1 MTRHPTTTSR
11 RNNNRPSFVRRPLA
25 QAVAL
30 LLIAGSAEAAP
41 RPFSSDWFAAKGA
54 AQATNPNPN
63 RPGVH
68 IPGTPPPLA
77 QQQKTNA
84 QLQRTLNNIGRT
96 AASIAAQQSAQKAA
110 RAAALKNGTPIPEG
124 YTQGGLWDRDA
135 DGNQLNWKGAQ
146 WATGTP
152 NVGDRDLTIK
162 QTEAKAILNWDT
174 FNIGRDTS
182 LEIQQNASDAV
193 LNRVVGNEI
202 APSQI
207 AGKLQADGTVMVINQ
222 NGVIFTGSS
231 QTNVRNMVA
240 AAGTITDSQF
250 ENNGLYNGNNATF
263 TNAAGDVVVEQG
275 AQITTHVPETST
287 QGGGY
292 VLLLGQ
298 NVENAGEI
306 NTAGGQTA
314 LAAGDNFII
323 KKGYATTDGDLQSTV
338 RGNVVTATG
347 DGTVTNSGLIQ
358 ASTGDIS
365 LTGNQ
370 VKQEG
375 VLLASTSVNNRGTLH
390 LNASGA
396 EANVTLAEGST
407 TAILLE
413 DTDATALD
421 SQRDGLQGPVTDSG
435 NQNIVPADEYRRD
448 QSLVEINS
456 SGTVDFEKDS
466 MTLATGGQIAV
477 DAAERS
483 LVRDGATLDVSG
495 AVGVKVAMENNSV
508 KVNIQGN
515 ELRDS
520 SVNRDEGNI
529 SSNDVWVDVRDL
541 VHVPAGTNG
550 YDSDRWYTAGGL
562 LEVGGYL
569 GTQGHGVGEWMAQG
583 GSVIFTGN
591 DVVTQQGSQINLS
604 GGTLDVQTGEIQ
616 LSWLR
621 GADGQLYEVS
631 SAPGDLLYT
640 GIYQGYELNSERWGQ
655 KQSWWNPLITPKSR
669 LENGYTVGRDAG
681 TLVIGTSNAVLEGD
695 IVGDT
700 YKGDRQNQAAQ
711 TGLDGYYQSQKAV
724 ARGANLVVGEYVPFY
739 VKDSGALQHRLTATG
754 NTIQDIVFG
763 NTANNIAAD
772 LDLTDVLPEDRDGT
786 LYLNTDQLN
795 EFNLGGIK
803 VAAGNSITVDNDLN
817 VGHAGDITLYGPQVD
832 VNADLT
838 AHSGTIQLGNVLN
851 QIGTL
856 NTNVQDV
863 VLNAPSGTTAGVTVA
878 EGVNL
883 DASGLWSN
891 LQLEPENTSLL
902 PYQNGGSVS
911 VRSSGDITLS
921 EGSLIDVSS
930 GAALLADGGQ
940 QGGRGGDVALGAGLL
955 SQSGKL
961 AMDGEIQGH
970 GVNGGGT
977 LSIQAG
983 SAVYIGDQAVVE
995 SGYLEAG
1002 EPAPVA
1008 VLLDEPITQSKGDAL
1023 LADVSY
1029 QHAVAGQTLESQT
1042 TYSDMSSLSVP
1053 VGPGGWDLTGT
1064 NMVVYVGGTLYQG
1077 AWGSVVPEGA
1087 VVTRIASG
1095 TLPAGYV
1102 VPASLATLPTPIYT
1116 FTAGQPAPVDTVLS
1130 AGTVLAA
1137 GATLDSRVAIQSP
1150 LNLATDFFDKGFSH
1164 YDVVGQYGVTV
1175 AEDTQV
1181 NVAMPL
1187 LRMNE
1192 QAQGLATGADT
1203 RTGLD
1208 QWLAPLYLEDPIN
1221 ARLNQRQG
1229 ASLSLQAGSDL
1240 SGAGDMPN
1248 VQAVMARGALINV
1261 DPGQSIALSSIGQI
1275 TVDGTLN
1282 AWGGEIELSSVVLA
1296 GAGIELERAEA
1307 AGHGRS
1313 IWIGENAV
1321 LDVAGRAVTATDA
1334 RGNRYGQVNQG
1345 GSIVIGG
1352 EFDPATGIAD
1362 ASNLFVVVR
1371 EGALLDASGTSAVLD
1386 IAGQGAVDVAS
1397 AGGDIT
1403 LASSHGLYLDGTLT
1417 ASSGGAGAAGG
1428 SLTVALEA
1436 PLYRINSGIDPDE
1449 RVRQAREFILTQ
1461 ESSGSE
1467 LVTGIDAGAAA
1478 DGLVYGR
1485 GRLGVDQIEAGGFD
1499 NFTLL
1504 SNGLLSF
1511 EGDLS
1516 LGMGQSLSLYAGA
1529 FGLADIAAEDTR
1541 VQLSAPYVRLAGAGA
1556 TDTPDNYMRAT
1567 VRGGLTTLP
1576 DQAPPAGMFTVQAGQ
1591 LMELRDGIAFGARDG
1606 AMKDWRDAP
1615 LDLLLEVVDR
1625 RAFDNV
1631 ELISQGDL
1639 RFLATTVTDGT
1650 VLNTPGDLTLA
1661 AAQIYPTTGTS
1672 ATLYAGWRGNNTD
1685 YDPERVLTLA
1695 RTTEDVPNMPYSVFG
1710 SLTLGADAI
1719 EQGGVLRAP
1728 LGSVMLGAGSGS
1740 ARQTKVVNLLDG
1752 SLTSA
1757 SAAGLVMPYGGTAD
1771 GLSWQYAGND
1781 VPLHGVGSL
1790 EAGSVTLNGRLV
1802 DVQEGA
1808 VIDLSGGGKL
1818 TGAGFVSGRGGSTD
1832 ARYNPLVQIGSD
1844 GFTLPGLDTNPVYAI
1859 VPGVQ
1864 SVAPVGGEAGAVDSI
1879 VGQQVTIGAGVP
1891 GLPAGTYTLMPST
1904 YALLPGAYRVEIN
1917 GRAGQGAMLGTQA
1930 MRNGS
1935 WATSGVLSVAGTG
1948 IQDSLASQLILTPA
1962 DTLRTY
1968 SQYNETS
1975 YADFV
1980 RADAARLGVPR
1991 ALIEN
1996 DAKTL
2001 LLRFANRDAESDA
2014 LSLYFDGTVVGEAA
2028 EGGYG
2033 STLALLGQS
2042 GQSTIDILADNAVP
2056 SSNFTAL
2063 VRASDLS
2070 EMDVSRMAIGGLP
2083 QVDYGQGGN
2092 LVQFNLNAAKAIRV
2106 NSGATLSAPEVMLI
2120 SYGNQGD
2127 SRDAIEIE
2135 QGAVINTLGQ
2145 GTVAYD
2151 SNNGFIYQPGYVGVV
2166 AVSNGALQWLAP
2178 ESVGIAGPGHIRIGG
2193 CSTTDCSG
2201 TTQLYSEGSI
2211 SFVTNNDFE
2220 LDEAVR
2226 YGTRHLSLGVGA
2238 FNIGSTEA
2246 LAAAAARNALTPGLA
2261 LNQQVMDR
2269 LLQGD
2274 DSSGAPALETLELI
2288 AADSVN
2294 FLDSVT
2300 LSTLD
2305 ENGESLLDN
2314 LLLTTPAIY
2323 GYGDAADV
2331 ALIKTG
2337 HLIWNGSGDTPGAVV
2352 TAGAGTGSGSLTVD
2366 AERITF
2372 GYGPWGQPDGISS
2385 LDRLALG
2392 FANVNL
2398 NASELLTA
2406 NNKGTLAVYQNQG
2419 EYVPGEGV
2427 QYQGGNLNIT
2437 TPLIT
2442 GEAGSVNN
2450 ITAGGAIRVA
2460 APDAG
2465 AADPAELS
2473 ALGAEFS
2480 LTAGQGL
2487 SLDTTVALPSGKLT
2501 LAAGGDLTLG
2511 DNAHL
2516 DLAGRSVEFFDDEEA
2531 TQYSWGG
2538 DVNLESSAG
2547 NIRQAAGSVIDLSA
2561 EHNQGGRLTAI
2572 ALAEQAGMV
2581 DLQGQ
2586 ILAGASG
2593 YHEAGG
2599 TYVPYLA
2606 GGIELRAQ
2614 TLGGNL
2620 NDAFAALNQR
2630 LNEGDVTGLRSFQL
2644 KQGDL
2649 TIGNDVQANQI
2660 EVSLD
2665 GGQLTVDGTLDAS
2678 GERVGA
2684 IRLAGK
2690 QGLTLTGNAVLDAH
2704 GSLLRLDS
2712 YGQIIDA
2719 PNRALIE
2726 LNSGDGQL
2734 TLANGARIDL
2744 RHGTDDARVQL
2755 DPALHDGRDRGTL
2768 ELFAPRLNGATSGD
2782 VAIDASGAL
2791 DIDGA
2796 RWIALNAV
2804 QRYDD
2809 AAYGSDAA
2817 ASGRPYQVID
2827 QAYLD
2832 AKHADSSAFINAA
2845 LNNSNLL
2852 DNKLAGLNNS
2862 TYANAFHLRP
2872 GVEIVSATPDGDMIV
2887 SGDLDLS
2894 GHRYASLNPHTQQT
2908 SVYGSGEAGALAIRA
2923 GGDLSIY
2930 GSIND
2935 GFTPPP
2941 DTPDDNGWVLT
2952 PGVQAYG
2959 GDVIVPGAGVQLATG
2974 TRFEPGKILNYALPI
2989 QAVSLAS
2996 GTILPTQATLAS
3008 ELTLPAN
3015 TVLHAAVSDASGD
3028 VLYDAGTILDQD
3040 VILPVGSQ
3048 LDAGT
3053 VLPEATS
3060 LAAFTWPA
3068 GVPLPNRSSANV
3080 NTNPD
3085 GVFLAGN
3092 LTLPVGALIPSM
3104 TDVKLVGDAMSVPL
3118 RPVSGD
3124 RMGRNWAVAQML
3136 PEGSQSW
3143 SMRLVAGA
3151 DTQAADP
3158 RLTRPDSAGRMV
3170 LADTHYSLYNQ
3181 RNMLAA
3187 GGETVLVWLEGNW
3200 YGQTPGEPVTDDWL
3214 WACDDWNCTE
3224 VTLAPE
3230 PTLVWLE
3237 GNWYGQ
3243 EPGTP
3248 VTDDWLWAC
3257 DDWNCVTQAPPAPE
3271 PIMVWLEG
3279 NWYGQPPGEPVTED
3293 WLWACDDWNCVAQ
3306 APETGGWSE
3315 EVIAVYPVAQNFSIL
3330 RTGTGDLDLIAAGDV
3345 SMQSPYGVYTAGTS
3359 TASRAGGEASSFN
3372 QARSQTDPDNN
3383 IYLNTGASSDPDGG
3397 AGYEA
3402 LVNGGAD
3409 STYAAWYP
3417 GGGGN
3422 LLLRT
3427 GGNLTG
3433 DLIGTYGPSFPGQ
3446 ELRRQRSSVDQGNWL
3461 WRQGSGNT
3469 TGVNPIATSWWI
3481 NFGTYVPGS
3490 TVSNNQY
3497 DLDDASKDAAA
3508 AIPELVGFTGIGT
3521 LGGGNLTLDVGGDAG
3536 MLNRRGVAHNNR
3548 PRSEGLALAI
3558 GSTGRVTETG
3568 ELLLTGGGDLALR
3581 VGGDLNPGL
3590 RARVTDG
3597 TLQNLNLNGVLTNLR
3612 GGLQLQAGE
3621 IGGIDLTYY
3630 STSYN
3635 QADSQEVRAF
3645 DSYTS
3650 SLSTATG
3657 GLVLMLGDS
3666 AASLNT
3672 RGDLVLSGTGDPGRV
3687 ALPYTPADDGYGW
3700 FSLWTE
3706 NTAIDLFAAGGD
3718 LTPSTQ
3724 LVDVGLTLELR
3735 PNPGHN
3741 HSSTDGRF
3749 VYPSQLSAIAA
3760 DGNIYLGKSTLSSGR
3775 YNDDYHL
3782 LLAPSAKGGLELL
3795 AGDSIYASGYTVSQ
3809 SGASLDAVATPF
3821 APAYAQFPD
3830 GSLSGAKHN
3839 LSEDSLVPKYN
3850 RFSLFTFGP
3859 NTYSGELALAQPAR
3873 IYALGGDILGLQT
3886 GSILEF
3892 SSGSGRD
3899 GQIWYEGA
3907 GPVWMRAGGD
3917 IVRAGAVLDTAPRLP
3932 SDIGMTLF
3940 DDYGAGYRTGSVFV
3954 HNDISDI
3961 SIVEAGGDILYSGF
3975 NVAGPGS
3982 LEVSAGRNIL
3992 MTGLADRLPNG
4003 TLIYA
4008 ETATTS
4014 LGPILPGDNRPGAS
4028 IVMQAGLGE
4037 QGGNWAGLLNQY
4049 LDPANLADPAL
4060 PLADQAGMVA
4070 HTYEDELVE
4079 WLVGRYGF
4087 AASNDDVAVDE
4098 ALAYFAGLGVEQQR
4112 VFARELYFAELKA
4125 SGREYNDVDA
4135 SRFGSYLRGR
4145 NAIEALF
4152 PSHDVAGN
4160 AIAYGGDI
4168 LMYGGS
4174 GVHTNVGG
4182 GIQMLTPGG
4191 AQTFGVEGAA
4201 PPSTAGV
4208 ITRGQ
4213 GDIQLYALDSILL
4226 GQSRVMTTFGGD
4238 IMGWSAEGD
4247 INAGRGSSTT
4257 VLYTPPVRVYDQW
4270 GNVTLSPQVP
4280 STGAGIATLNP
4291 IAEIAPGDIDLIAPL
4306 GTVDAGEAGIRVSGS
4321 VNVAALQVLNAD
4333 NIQVQGDSA
4342 GIPVVAAVNVGALT
4356 SASQAAS
4363 SAVTAAE
4370 QVNQAARRNLPSIIS
4385 VEILGYGDERLEP
4398 AGSRNDPLS
4407 YNQGSPAQVL
4417 GVGPVSEEAK
4427 QRMTKE
4433 ERLRL

>member
-1 MTRHPTTTSR
+1 MTRHPTTSR

-182 LEIQQNASDAV
+182 LEIQQNTGDAV
-193 LNRVVGNEI
+193 LNRVVGNDI

-207 AGKLQADGTVMVINQ
+207 AGQLKADGTVMVINQ

-250 ENNGLYNGNNATF
+250 ENNGLYNGNNATI

-306 NTAGGQTA
+306 NTANGQTA
-314 LAAGDNFII
+314 MAAGDNFII
-323 KKGYATTDGDLQSTV
+323 KKGQATTGGDLQSTV
-338 RGNVVTATG
+338 RGNVVTTTG
-347 DGTVTNSGLIQ
+347 NSAGTVTNSGIIQ

-375 VLLASTSVNNRGTLH
+375 VLLASTSVNDRGTIH

-396 EANVTLAEGST
+396 DANVTLAEGST

-413 DTDATALD
+413 DTDVTALD
-421 SQRDGLQGPVTDSG
+421 SQRDGLQGPVQDSG
-435 NQNIVPADEYRRD
+435 TGNIVPADPYRRD
-448 QSLVEINS
+448 QSLIEITS
-456 SGTVDFEKDS
+456 SGTVDFENDS

-477 DAAERS
+477 DAAQRS

-495 AVGVKVAMENNSV
+495 AVGVKVAMDNNSV

-520 SVNRDEGNI
+520 PVNRDSDQENGR
-529 SSNDVWVDVRDL
+529 SHLASNEVWVDVRDL

-550 YDSDRWYTAGGL
+550 YATDRWYTAGGL
-562 LEVGGYL
+562 LEVAGYL

-655 KQSWWNPLITPKSR
+655 KQSWWNPLITPQSR

-711 TGLDGYYQSQKAV
+711 PGLDGYYQSQKAV
-724 ARGANLVVGEYVPFY
+724 ARGANLVVGDYVPFY
-739 VKDSGALQHRLTATG
+739 VKDSGTIQHRLAATG

-763 NTANNIAAD
+763 NTENNIAAG
-772 LDLTDVLPEDRDGT
+772 LDLTDVLPEGRDGT

-795 EFNLGGIK
+795 DFNLGDIK
-803 VAAGNSITVDNDLN
+803 VAAGNSITVDNDLA
-817 VGHAGDITLYGPQVD
+817 VGHAGEITLYGPQVD
-832 VNADLT
+832 VNADLS
-838 AHSGTIQLGNVLN
+838 AHSGRIQLGNVLN
-851 QIGTL
+851 QIGVN
-856 NTNVQDV
+856 NTNIQDV
-863 VLNAPSGTTAGVTVA
+863 VLNAPAGTTAGVTVA

-891 LQLEPENTSLL
+891 LLLEPENTSLL
-902 PYQNGGSVS
+902 PYQNGGGISI
-911 VRSSGDITLS
+911 RSSGDITLS

-930 GAALLADGGQ
+930 GAALLADGSQ
-940 QGGRGGDVALGAGLL
+940 QGGRGGDVTLGAGQL
-955 SQSGKL
+955 SQSGQL
-961 AMDGEIQGH
+961 SMDGDIQGH
-970 GVNGGGT
+970 GVNGSGT
-977 LSIQAG
+977 LSMQTG
-983 SAVYIGDQAVVE
+983 SAVYIGDQAVLE

-1002 EPAPVA
+1002 EPAPIA

-1042 TYSDMSSLSVP
+1042 TYSNMPDLSIP
-1053 VGPGGWDLTGT
+1053 VGSGGWDLTGT
-1064 NMVVYVGGTLYQG
+1064 NMVVYVGGELYQG
-1077 AWGSVVPEGA
+1077 GWGSVVPEGA
-1087 VVTRIASG
+1087 VITRIGAG

-1102 VPASLATLPTPIYT
+1102 VPDSVAVLPTPSYIY
-1116 FTAGQPAPVDTVLS
+1116 TAGQPAPMDTVLS

-1137 GATLDSRVAIQSP
+1137 GATLDRRVAVQSP

-1164 YDVVGQYGVTV
+1164 YDVVGQYGVKV
-1175 AEDTQV
+1175 ADGTQV
-1181 NVAMPL
+1181 NVTMPV
-1187 LRMNE
+1187 LRMGE
-1192 QAQGLATGADT
+1192 QARGLATGADT
-1203 RTGLD
+1203 SMALE
-1208 QWLAPLYLEDPIN
+1208 QWLAPLYIEDAITSQ
-1221 ARLNQRQG
+1221 LTQRQG
-1229 ASLSLQAGSDL
+1229 AGLSLQAGSEL
-1240 SGAGDMPN
+1240 SRAGDMAS
-1248 VQAVMARGALINV
+1248 VQAVVGKGALINV
-1261 DPGQSIALSSIGQI
+1261 DPGQSIALSGIGQI

-1282 AWGGEIELSSVVLA
+1282 AWGGEIELSSVVPA
-1296 GAGIELERAEA
+1296 GAGIDLERAEA

-1345 GSIVIGG
+1345 GSLVIGG
-1352 EFDPATGIAD
+1352 EFDPATGIAE
-1362 ASNLFVVVR
+1362 AANLFVVVR

-1386 IAGQGAVDVAS
+1386 IPGQGAVDVTS

-1403 LASSHGLYLDGTLT
+1403 LASSHGLYLDGTLL
-1417 ASSGGAGAAGG
+1417 ANAGGAGAAGG
-1428 SLTVALEA
+1428 SLTAALEA
-1436 PLYRINSGIDPDE
+1436 PVYRVSGGIDPDE

-1556 TDTPDNYMRAT
+1556 IDTPDNYMRAT

-1650 VLNTPGDLTLA
+1650 VLNTAGDLTLA

-1685 YDPERVLTLA
+1685 YDPDRVLTLA

-1864 SVAPVGGEAGAVDSI
+1864 GVAPERGGFGAVDS
-1879 VGQQVTIGAGVP
+1879 VLGQQVTIGAGVP

-1904 YALLPGAYRVEIN
+1904 YALLPGAFRVEIN
-1917 GRAGQGAMLGTQA
+1917 GLAGQGAALGTQA

-1935 WATSGVLSVAGTG
+1935 WSTSGVLSVAGTG

-1962 DTLRTY
+1962 DTLRSY

-2001 LLRFANRDAESDA
+2001 LLQFANRDAESDA
-2014 LSLYFDGTVVGEAA
+2014 LSLYFDGTVVGEAV
-2028 EGGYG
+2028 ESGYG

-2070 EMDVSRMAIGGLP
+2070 QIDVNRMAIGGLP

-2135 QGAVINTLGQ
+2135 QGAAINTLGQ

-2178 ESVGIAGPGHIRIGG
+2178 ESVGVAGPGHIRIGG

-2226 YGTRHLSLGVGA
+2226 YGTRHLSLGVGS

-2274 DSSGAPALETLELI
+2274 DSAGAPALETLELI

-2323 GYGDAADV
+2323 GYGDADDV
-2331 ALIKTG
+2331 ALIETG
-2337 HLIWNGSGDTPGAVV
+2337 HLVWNGSGDTPAVV
-2352 TAGAGTGSGSLTVD
+2352 VTNGAGSGSGSLTVD

-2398 NASELLTA
+2398 NASDRITA
-2406 NNKGTLAVYQNQG
+2406 NNKGTLAVYQSQG

-2427 QYQGGNLNIT
+2427 PYQGGNLNIT

-2501 LAAGGDLTLG
+2501 LAAAGDLTLG
-2511 DNAHL
+2511 ENAHL

-2593 YHEAGG
+2593 YYEAGG

-2614 TLGGNL
+2614 TLDGNL

-2630 LNEGDVTGLRSFQL
+2630 LNEGEVTGLRSFQL

-2649 TIGNDVQANQI
+2649 IIGDEVRANQI

-2665 GGQLTVDGTLDAS
+2665 GGQLTVDGKLDAS
-2678 GERVGA
+2678 GERVGG

-2704 GSLLRLDS
+2704 GSTLRLDS

-2719 PNRALIE
+2719 PNRALVE
-2726 LNSGDGQL
+2726 LNAGDGQL

-2744 RHGTDDARVQL
+2744 RHGTDDARVQA

-2768 ELFAPRLNGATSGD
+2768 ELFAPRLGGATSGD

-2796 RWIALNAV
+2796 RLIAVNAL

-2817 ASGRPYQVID
+2817 ASGRPYQVVD

-2832 AKHADSSAFINAA
+2832 AKHADSTAFINAA

-2872 GVEIVSATPDGDMIV
+2872 GVEIISATPDGDMIV

-2935 GFTPPP
+2935 GFAPPP
-2941 DTPDDNGWVLT
+2941 ATPDDNGWVLT

-2959 GDVIVPGAGVQLATG
+2959 GDVIVPGAGVELAEG
-2974 TRFEPGKILNYALPI
+2974 TVFPVGKTLNYAVSLEALNLPANTELPV
-2989 QAVSLAS
+2989 QGELAS
-2996 GTILPTQATLAS
+2996 G
-3008 ELTLPAN
+3008 LTLPAN
-3015 TVLHAAVSDASGD
+3015 TVLSAAIRDADGN
-3028 VLYDAGTILDQD
+3028 VLYAAGTLLEQAT
-3040 VILPVGSQ
+3040 VLPQGTR
-3048 LDAGT
+3048 LDAGSR
-3053 VLPEATS
+3053 LPANTP
-3060 LAAFTWPA
+3060 LTAMTWPA
-3068 GVPLPNRSSANV
+3068 GVPLPVAATLAD
-3080 NTNPD
+3080 NT
-3085 GVFLAGN
+3085 
-3092 LTLPVGALIPSM
+3092 TLPVGGLIPSM
-3104 TDVKLVGDAMSVPL
+3104 TDVKLVGDVLSVPL
-3118 RPVSGD
+3118 RSVNGES
-3124 RMGRNWAVAQML
+3124 MGRNWAVAAML

-3158 RLTRPDSAGRMV
+3158 RLTRPDSTGRMV

-3200 YGQTPGEPVTDDWL
+3200 YGQEPGAPVTDDWL
-3214 WACDDWNCTE
+3214 WACDEWNCAE

-3279 NWYGQPPGEPVTED
+3279 NWYGQAPGEPVTED
-3293 WLWACDDWNCVAQ
+3293 WLWACDDWNCMAQ

-3345 SMQSPYGVYTAGTS
+3345 SMQSLYGVYTAGAT
-3359 TASRAGGEASSFN
+3359 TASRAGAQAAAFNLGRAKVGETYLG
-3372 QARSQTDPDNN
+3372 TD
-3383 IYLNTGASSDPDGG
+3383 ASSDPDGG

-3402 LVNGGAD
+3402 LVDGGAD

-3417 GGGGN
+3417 DGGGN
-3422 LLLRT
+3422 LLLRS

-3433 DLIGTYGPSFPGQ
+3433 DMIASYGPAWDGQ
-3446 ELRRQRSSVDQGNWL
+3446 ELRPQRTSVDQGNWL
-3461 WRQGSGNT
+3461 WRQGSGDT
-3469 TGVNPIATSWWI
+3469 AGVEPVDTSWWI

-3490 TVSNNQY
+3490 TVSNKTY
-3497 DLDDASKDAAA
+3497 GLDGSSEDAAA

-3521 LGGGNLTLDVGGDAG
+3521 LGGGNLTLDVAGDAG
-3536 MLNRRGVAHNNR
+3536 MLARRGVSHNNR

-3568 ELLLTGGGDLALR
+3568 ELLLTGGGDLNLR

-3590 RARVTDG
+3590 QARVTDD

-3612 GGLQLQAGE
+3612 GGLRLHAGE
-3621 IGGIDLTYY
+3621 IGGLALSYY
-3630 STSYN
+3630 STSDIE
-3635 QADSQEVRAF
+3635 ADSNEVRAF
-3645 DSYTS
+3645 DPYTS

-3672 RGDLVLSGTGDPGRV
+3672 RGDLVLAGSGDPGRV
-3687 ALPYTPADDGYGW
+3687 TLPYAPEEDGFSW

-3706 NTAIDLFAAGGD
+3706 NTAINLLSAGGD

-3724 LVDVGLTLELR
+3724 LVDVGLTIENR

-3749 VYPSQLSAIAA
+3749 VYPSQLRAIAA
-3760 DGNIYLGKSTLSSGR
+3760 DGSIYLGKSTLSSGR

-3782 LLAPSAKGGLELL
+3782 LLAPSAKGALELL

-3809 SGASLDAVATPF
+3809 SGASLDALATPF

-3830 GSLSGAKHN
+3830 GSLSGTKHN
-3839 LSEDSLVPKYN
+3839 LSEDSLVPEYN
-3850 RFSLFTFGP
+3850 RLSLFTFGP

-3886 GSILEF
+3886 GSMLEF
-3892 SSGSGRD
+3892 VSRD
-3899 GQIWYEGA
+3899 GQIWYESA

-3917 IVRAGAVLDTAPRLP
+3917 IVRAGALLDTAPYLP
-3932 SDIGMTLF
+3932 SDIGMTLS
-3940 DDYGAGYRTGSVFV
+3940 DYYGAGYRTGSVFV

-3975 NVAGPGS
+3975 NVAGPGT
-3982 LEVSAGRNIL
+3982 LEISAGRNIL
-3992 MTGLADRLPNG
+3992 MTGQAG
-4003 TLIYA
+4003 GSYA
-4008 ETATTS
+4008 ETAITS

-4037 QGGNWAGLLNQY
+4037 QGGNWVGLLDQY
-4049 LDPANLADPAL
+4049 LNPANLADPAL

-4070 HTYEDELVE
+4070 HTYEDELIE

-4087 AASNDDVAVDE
+4087 AASSDDVAVEE
-4098 ALAYFAGLGVEQQR
+4098 ALAYFAGLGAEQQR

-4125 SGREYNDVDA
+4125 SGREYNDVEA

-4257 VLYTPPVRVYDQW
+4257 IVYTPPSRVLDQW
-4270 GNVTLSPQVP
+4270 GNVTLSPDVP

-4291 IAEIAPGDIDLIAPL
+4291 IAEIEPGDIDLIAPL

-4333 NIQVQGDSA
+4333 NIQVQGEST

-4370 QVNQAARRNLPSIIS
+4370 QVNRQARRNLPSIIS

-4398 AGSRNDPLS
+4398 GGSRNDPLS
-4407 YNQGSPAQVL
+4407 YNQGSPVQVL

-4427 QRMTKE
+4427 QQMSKE